1 MESQKAPY
9 IAELDKF
16 KAKYMPFL
24 KEAKK
29 KFFIALYVFIISS
42 FIGLFGYE
50 KILKLLVSLFS
61 LEKANIVFTS
71 PFQFINLSISC
82 GLAVGIITTTPL
94 IIYQLISFLKPAL
107 KRDEF
112 KIITR
117 VFPYAISLFL
127 SGFIFGALIMKWQID
142 IAVSRSVSLG
152 IGNVFDISRLL
163 SNVLITSALMG
174 VGFLFP
180 IFLLIAIKI
189 GLINQEQLIIKRPFI
204 YLGSFIFALFL
215 PPDSIIADIFLA
227 LPLIIL
233 FESTLLVSRSIH
245 WRPKSKE

>member
-1 MESQKAPY
+1 
-9 IAELDKF
+9 
-16 KAKYMPFL
+16 
-24 KEAKK
+24 
-29 KFFIALYVFIISS
+29 
-42 FIGLFGYE
+42 
-50 KILKLLVSLFS
+50 
-61 LEKANIVFTS
+61 
-71 PFQFINLSISC
+71 
-82 GLAVGIITTTPL
+82 
-94 IIYQLISFLKPAL
+94 
-107 KRDEF
+107 
-112 KIITR
+112 
-117 VFPYAISLFL
+117 
-127 SGFIFGALIMKWQID
+127 MKWQID

-204 YLGSFIFALFL
+204 YLASFIFALFL